1 VVGRGDGGDGRHRL
15 GRLQLAEAEA
25 GRLHHLGL
33 LVADQ
38 RRGELDEVRPGQVG
52 SPRQLRQA
60 ASHERGRIAPGAF
73 EVGARQAAEPGEGAD
88 GSRADAR
95 IGVAERPARRGL
107 VSEVACC
114 RRRTLAPRRLPR
126 PLVVQGWRIV
136 ETHQDDS
143 VGSHHAEEGEDVP
156 PWTWR
161 RWHTALAVLAVV
173 VIAAVVASLVNIPY
187 YAITPGQAT
196 SVEALIGLPKS
207 RVHLHRGQF
216 LLVDVELTPLKAIEW
231 PYFALDPNAQI
242 VGSSEILGPANP
254 AQYQIEGELD
264 MSNAQQ
270 AATVVALGRL
280 GYKVAVHNDGSLVYA
295 LLPSSPAA
303 QSLAVGQVIVGVG
316 GKPVLDYSA
325 LGPALARYR
334 PGDTVSMRVLSWPS
348 RRPMTVRIRVS
359 AWRVKGRGRNATYVC
374 PVYGSDTR
382 YPLYRPRGAPR
393 SGAGETCI
401 GVSIEPNYRVG
412 RLPFRIDLS
421 SEGIIGP
428 SAGLAFTLGLIERL
442 DPYDLSGGHRIAAT
456 GTMNIYGDVGPVGG
470 VAQKTVAVRDAG
482 AKVFFVPPAEY
493 KVALAHAGSSLK
505 VYPVSTVAQAIHILV
520 TRYGGKLPPG
530 APAS

>member
-1 VVGRGDGGDGRHRL
+1 V
-15 GRLQLAEAEA
+15 
-25 GRLHHLGL
+25 
-33 LVADQ
+33 
-38 RRGELDEVRPGQVG
+38 
-52 SPRQLRQA
+52 
-60 ASHERGRIAPGAF
+60 
-73 EVGARQAAEPGEGAD
+73 
-88 GSRADAR
+88 
-95 IGVAERPARRGL
+95 
-107 VSEVACC
+107 
-114 RRRTLAPRRLPR
+114 
-126 PLVVQGWRIV
+126 
-136 ETHQDDS
+136 
-143 VGSHHAEEGEDVP
+143 
-156 PWTWR
+156 
-161 RWHTALAVLAVV
+161 LAVLAVV

-207 RVHLHRGQF
+207 RVHPHRGQF

-254 AQYQIEGELD
+254 TQYQIEGELD

-280 GYKVAVHNDGSLVYA
+280 GYHVAVHDDGSLVYA
-295 LLPSSPAA
+295 VLPSSPAA

-316 GKPVLDYSA
+316 GRPVLDYSA
-325 LGPALARYR
+325 LGAALSRYR

-348 RRPMTVRIRVS
+348 RRLMTVRVRVS
-359 AWRVKGRGRNATYVC
+359 AWRVKGRGRSATYIC
-374 PVYGSDTR
+374 PVYGTDTR
-382 YPLYRPRGAPR
+382 YRLYRPRAAPGGS
-393 SGAGETCI
+393 SGEETCI

-412 RLPFRIDLS
+412 KLPFRIDLS

-442 DPYDLSGGHRIAAT
+442 DPYDLSGGHKIAAT
-456 GTMNIYGDVGPVGG
+456 GTMNIYGDVGAVGG

-493 KVALAHAGSSLK
+493 KVALANAGNSLK

>member
-1 VVGRGDGGDGRHRL
+1 VVGGGDGGKGTCRL

-25 GRLHHLGL
+25 CRLHHLAR
-33 LVADQ
+33 LVAKE
-38 RRGELDEVRPGQVG
+38 RHGELDESRAGQAG
-52 SPRQLRQA
+52 SPGHLGQA
-60 ASHERGRIAPGAF
+60 PPHERGGVPPGPF
-73 EVGARQAAEPGEGAD
+73 EVGARQAAEPDERAD
-88 GSRADAR
+88 GGRSDAG
-95 IGVAERPARRGL
+95 IGVVERTPRRGL
-107 VSEVACC
+107 VPEVARRC
-114 RRRTLAPRRLPR
+114 RGALAPRRLPG

-136 ETHQDDS
+136 ETHRDDS
-143 VGSHHAEEGEDVP
+143 VGSHHPEEGEDAP
-156 PWTWR
+156 PWRWR
-161 RWHTALAVLAVV
+161 GWHTVLAVLAVIV
-173 VIAAVVASLVNIPY
+173 VAAVVASLVNIPY

-207 RVHLHRGQF
+207 RVHVHRGQF

-242 VGSSEILGPANP
+242 VGSSEILGPADP

-280 GYKVAVHNDGSLVYA
+280 GYKVAVHDDGSLVYA

-303 QSLAVGQVIVGVG
+303 QSLSVGEVIVGVG
-316 GKPVLDYSA
+316 GKPVLNYSA

-348 RRPMTVRIRVS
+348 RRPMTVSIRVS
-359 AWRVKGRGRNATYVC
+359 AWRVKGRGRNATYIC

-393 SGAGETCI
+393 GGAGETCI

-412 RLPFRIDLS
+412 KLPFRIDLS

-442 DPYDLSGGHRIAAT
+442 DPYDLSGGHKIAAT

-470 VAQKTVAVRDAG
+470 VAEKTVAVRDAG

-493 KVALAHAGSSLK
+493 KVALAHAGNSLK